1 MAIDN
6 ARKRAAAMTAMVP
19 ISLPSVRPDGTIAAF
34 DRFQVFWSF
43 RAAAVGTLIFY
54 GTALENGVDANVF
67 NGVTMDDSGNL
78 RARGDIFEG
87 SAT

>member
-19 ISLPSVRPDGTIAAF
+19 ISFPSVRPDGTIAAF
-34 DRFQVFWSF
+34 DRFQIFWSF
-43 RAAAVGTLIFY
+43 RAAAVGTLTFY
-54 GTALENGVDANVF
+54 ATTLENGVDANVF
-67 NGVTMDDSGNL
+67 DGVTLDDSGNL
-78 RARGDIFEG
+78 RVRGDIYEG